1 MNSSLLRQVWEV
13 VEATQTDILTQLND
27 MQLVQ
32 VLVADLKD
40 RNLLEKDE
48 EANAQAY
55 IRSRLILIRELAES
69 RKDLCCPLKVKVP
82 IHPPLEV
89 LTRDLIAG

>member
-27 MQLVQ
+27 MQLIH
-32 VLVADLKD
+32 VLVANLKE
-40 RNLLEKDE
+40 RNLIEEEE
-48 EANAQAY
+48 EANAKAY
-55 IRSRLILIRELAES
+55 IRSRLLLIRELAES

-89 LTRDLIAG
+89 MTRDLVAS